1 MRIAGTGTKEQTPT
15 SVDGADRGN
24 QPIYRRVDTISKQYQ
39 VSSTKQHESTTRTT
53 DGPGTIH
60 RIRGAGNTGDTGK
73 TRSDGHDGGGAP
85 WES

>member
-1 MRIAGTGTKEQTPT
+1 MSTT
-15 SVDGADRGN
+15 VDGADRGN

-39 VSSTKQHESTTRTT
+39 VSSTHQHDRKTHKHDRKHDRKHDS
-53 DGPGTIH
+53 
-60 RIRGAGNTGDTGK
+60 K